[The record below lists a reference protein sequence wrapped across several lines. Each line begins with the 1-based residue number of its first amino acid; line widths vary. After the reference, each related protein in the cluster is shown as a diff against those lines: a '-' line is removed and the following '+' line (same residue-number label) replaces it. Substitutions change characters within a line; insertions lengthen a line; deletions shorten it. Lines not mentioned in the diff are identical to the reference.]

1 MWMLFTRVT
10 DSCRKMQI
18 LPSNV
23 SPATSPLLVLS
34 QKLFA
39 RWDTKREQGRRYR
52 KAGVPIIPG
61 SDGPVADEKIAT
73 KTAQKIGF
81 PVIIKAV
88 AGGGGRGMRIAHNA
102 VTFAKEFQSARMEA
116 EKAFGDGSLYIEKYL
131 ENPRHI
137 EFQILADSHGHII
150 HLGERDCSV
159 QRRHQK
165 VIEESPPLS

>member
-1 MWMLFTRVT
+1 MA
-10 DSCRKMQI
+10 I
-18 LPSNV
+18 
-23 SPATSPLLVLS
+23 
-34 QKLFA
+34 
-39 RWDTKREQGRRYR
+39 
-52 KAGVPIIPG
+52 
-61 SDGPVADEKIAT
+61 

-102 VTFAKEFQSARMEA
+102 ATFAKEFQSARLEA

-137 EFQILADSHGHII
+137 EFQILADQHGNTI

-165 VIEESPPLS
+165 VIEESPSPFLDKSLRNRMGKAAIKAALAADYVNAGYH